1 MAEFVRSI
9 LGLMLRVGLLLAGLV
24 FFASVLAAGLVL
36 LSVWLLRAMWAK
48 VTGKPVQPW
57 VFQMNRRPPWQ
68 QADPGAGF
76 GSAPSH
82 ASDDVI
88 DAEVRDVS
96 VVTDVEPKRI
106 DPSR

>member
-9 LGLMLRVGLLLAGLV
+9 LGFVLRLGLLLAGLV
-24 FFASVLAAGLVL
+24 FFVSVMAAGLL
-36 LSVWLLRAMWAK
+36 LLALWLLRALWAK
-48 VTGKPVQPW
+48 VTGQPVRPW

-68 QADPGAGF
+68 QTHPGGT
-76 GSAPSH
+76 GRAPSS
-82 ASDDVI
+82 ADVI

>member
-1 MAEFVRSI
+1 MAEFVRSM
-9 LGLMLRVGLLLAGLV
+9 LGFVLRLGLLLAGLV
-24 FFASVLAAGLVL
+24 FFASVLSVGLL
-36 LSVWLLRAMWAK
+36 LLALWLLRALWAK
-48 VTGKPVQPW
+48 VTGRPVQPW

-68 QADPGAGF
+68 QAQQ
-76 GSAPSH
+76 GSSGRAPSS
-82 ASDDVI
+82 ADVI

>member
-9 LGLMLRVGLLLAGLV
+9 LGFVLRLGLLLAGLV
-24 FFASVLAAGLVL
+24 FFASVLSVGLL
-36 LSVWLLRAMWAK
+36 LLALWLLRALWAK
-48 VTGKPVQPW
+48 VTGRPVQPW

-68 QADPGAGF
+68 QAHPS
-76 GSAPSH
+76 GSGRAPSS
-82 ASDDVI
+82 ADVI
-88 DAEVRDVS
+88 DAEARDVS

>member
-1 MAEFVRSI
+1 MADFVRSI
-9 LGLMLRVGLLLAGLV
+9 LGLVLRLGLLLAGLV
-24 FFASVLAAGLVL
+24 FFASVLAAGLL
-36 LSVWLLRAMWAK
+36 LLTLWMLRALWAK

-57 VFQMNRRPPWQ
+57 VFQMNRRPPWAQ
-68 QADPGAGF
+68 GARGAGF
-76 GSAPSH
+76 GAPPAASSA
-82 ASDDVI
+82 DVI